1 MQVVLTKTHGGWVNG
16 NESAENLWRR
26 TPFGGLIHADFK
38 QMRNYKFHK
47 KYCTLLQLAFEHWQ
61 PGEVTSKH
69 GVPEKN
75 FTRFRKDIAILSG
88 HYHIVVRLDGSTQV
102 EADSIS
108 FANMDAETFEKLYS
122 ATIDVI
128 LKRIPTLGISREE
141 IDTLVDKVL
150 AFA

>member
-1 MQVVLTKTHGGWVNG
+1 MQVILTKTHGGWVNG
-16 NESAENLWRR
+16 NDSAESLWRK

-38 QMRNYKFHK
+38 QMRNYRFHK
-47 KYCTLLQLAFEHWQ
+47 KYFTLLQLAFEHWQ
-61 PGEVTSKH
+61 PGEVTSRH

-75 FTRFRKDIAILSG
+75 FERFRKDIAILSG
-88 HYHIVVRLDGSTQV
+88 HYHVTVRLDGSTQV

-108 FANMDAETFEKLYS
+108 FANMDEETFEKLYS

-141 IDTLVDKVL
+141 IDNLVDKVL